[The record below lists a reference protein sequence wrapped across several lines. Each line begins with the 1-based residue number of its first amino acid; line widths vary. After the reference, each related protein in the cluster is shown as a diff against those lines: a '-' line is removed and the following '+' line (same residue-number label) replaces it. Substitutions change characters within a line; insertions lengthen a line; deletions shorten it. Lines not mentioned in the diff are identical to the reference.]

1 MENSV
6 ENVEKG
12 FEKGRRVRVDKVEKT
27 TDLLGSFRGGLL
39 CRAKKYIKKINFTG
53 NNTLIYTNRKKFSE
67 SYCKLKK
74 TL

>member
-12 FEKGRRVRVDKVEKT
+12 FEKGRRVQVDKVEKI
-27 TDLLGSFRGGLL
+27 LR
-39 CRAKKYIKKINFTG
+39 RAKKYIKKINFTG